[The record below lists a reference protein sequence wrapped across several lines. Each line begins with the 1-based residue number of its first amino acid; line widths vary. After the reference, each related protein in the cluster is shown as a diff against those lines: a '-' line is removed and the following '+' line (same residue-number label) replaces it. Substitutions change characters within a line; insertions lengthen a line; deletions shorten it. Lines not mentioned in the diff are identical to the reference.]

1 VNLSLAFGPLH
12 YSVSLHKGVA
22 ALPWCENYG
31 VHPITTHAR
40 CIEVNLVDRVEVPAV
55 GFVDDG
61 FCVERRGSVDVVF
74 VERLRP
80 WRWEAAMCAL
90 LAQDAPAAR
99 CLVIHGCAVKVV
111 GGVALLVAPRRTGK
125 TTFAQNAGVRAFAHN
140 AVVVE
145 VREQTKVWALPFAH
159 DGHLELVSGGCA
171 VLQCLATL
179 VRGEFSA
186 FEWLPRANA
195 TVQLIQACARAPGH
209 DALAHER
216 FVVALDLLS
225 STKTGRLT
233 TTRGPNDLWPLDQ
246 ALAAE

>member
-12 YSVSLHKGVA
+12 YSITLHTGVEI
-22 ALPWCENYG
+22 LPWCEKYVSPHVLG
-31 VHPITTHAR
+31 AR
-40 CIEVNLVDRVEVPAV
+40 CVEVSLVDRPGAPAV
-55 GFVDDG
+55 GFIDDG
-61 FCVERRGSVDVVF
+61 FCVERMASKDVVF

-80 WRWEAAMCAL
+80 WRWEAAVCAL

-99 CLVIHGCAVKVV
+99 CLVIHGCAVTVE

-125 TTFAQNAGVRAFAHN
+125 TTFARNAGARAFAHN

-145 VREQTKVWALPFAH
+145 VREQTRIWALPFAH
-159 DGHLELVSGGCA
+159 DGHLDLVSSGCA
-171 VLQCLATL
+171 VLQCVAML
-179 VRGEFSA
+179 VRGESST

-209 DALAHER
+209 DALAQER
-216 FVVALDLLS
+216 FVVALNLLS

-233 TTRGPNDLWPLDQ
+233 TTRGSNDLWPLDQ
-246 ALAAE
+246 ALTAE